1 MKHVT
6 EMVKELIE
14 TGKTHTIIRW
24 GRWSSYYEKDYTD
37 EVIKAIG
44 GGDYH
49 LGKTLVT
56 IGNDAPRGGILGTFV
71 ALDSKGFEKLW
82 LTIKAPICKRNGKD
96 LLGTIQI
103 AYDSFL
109 PTLEGDGRIHYRKG
123 RVTKTE
129 NLVIPEENLD
139 LTEKEARNIY
149 KDFIAKGAQIHVYQN
164 AVVD

>member
-1 MKHVT
+1 MKHVDR
-6 EMVKELIE
+6 MIQELIE
-14 TGKTHTIIRW
+14 TGKTHTVVRW
-24 GRWSSYYEKDYTD
+24 GRWPGYYERDYTD

-56 IGNDAPRGGILGTFV
+56 VDNDAPRGGILGTFV
-71 ALDSKGFEKLW
+71 ALDSKGFEKIW

-96 LLGTIQI
+96 LLGTIQV
-103 AYDSFL
+103 AYDSFI
-109 PTLEGDGRIHYRKG
+109 PTLEGDGRIYYRKG

-129 NLVIPEENLD
+129 NLVIPEESSD
-139 LTEKEARNIY
+139 LSEQEARKIY
-149 KDFIAKGAQIHVYQN
+149 KDFIARGAQIHVLQN